1 MTQSTNAFMEAN
13 VMYSTRAIEGIS
25 SCAVHLANGR
35 VVPLIPRDPTL
46 PPAHRISASAEI
58 RMYPFNTSPL
68 FFLLLTDLYYIT
80 VLAPQMVFTDAQEHL
95 IVWMPVLTSLSDVLS
110 SHDLHSVRLWYV
122 SSLSLTLNPTC
133 QICHTIRAQHNITS
147 SLVRLILWKEC
158 LCCLDPCSPRDCGR

>member
-13 VMYSTRAIEGIS
+13 IMYSTRAIEGIS

-68 FFLLLTDLYYIT
+68 FFLLLTDFYFSTSTPNGIHRRARAPDRVDAGPDLALRRSLFARPPLCTPMVCIIT
-80 VLAPQMVFTDAQEHL
+80 LPHFKSNL
-95 IVWMPVLTSLSDVLS
+95 PNLS
-110 SHDLHSVRLWYV
+110 HY
-122 SSLSLTLNPTC
+122 TC
-133 QICHTIRAQHNITS
+133 STQYNIF
-147 SLVRLILWKEC
+147 LVRLILWKEC